1 MTPLKLY
8 MEDKRDMVY
17 ARRRSLFPSAASIN
31 RELSNMWKKVSDKTK
46 AKYAAIHAANMVEY
60 KEKLEAYNNCKFLSY
75 FDAKIIKSL
84 AKAATSNR
92 TMTS

>member
-1 MTPLKLY
+1 

-31 RELSNMWKKVSDKTK
+31 RELSNMWKKVSNKTK
-46 AKYAAIHAANMVEY
+46 AKYEAIHAANMIEY

-75 FDAKIIKSL
+75 FETLIIKFL
-84 AKAATSNR
+84 VKAAASDN

>member
-1 MTPLKLY
+1 

-31 RELSNMWKKVSDKTK
+31 RELSNMWKKVSNKTK
-46 AKYAAIHAANMVEY
+46 AKYEAIHAANMVEY
-60 KEKLEAYNNCKFLSY
+60 KEKSEAYNNYKFLSY
-75 FDAKIIKSL
+75 FHTQIIKSL
-84 AKAATSNR
+84 AKGATSDS